1 MNLANKRLWQHLLPI
16 AIGISTGVFILAAT
30 SFSPQFAIILS
41 LALVFSFAGMA
52 SGYGKKLLLLV
63 ILFEVPIQMDIYL
76 RYRESASLVNAL
88 PGLNISV
95 TTIVL
100 FILYAV
106 WLMELLIRHTDIPP
120 LLLRLILPSVTYLAL
135 VSFSL
140 ITATDA
146 ELAVFEIVLLF
157 QAILLFIYIV
167 HAIRTREELTFLITV
182 LLAALVAESLIM
194 IGLYLIGESFQVGI
208 VEARIDPSGR
218 VSGTIG
224 SPNTAAS
231 FLIMLLAPSLG
242 LFLARVNN
250 WQKMLGIVA
259 FSLGSIALLV
269 TFSRGGLFGFLFS
282 MLVFTIFAWR
292 RGLIRIKFPFLIAVI
307 VFVSIFVLREQIFS
321 RFTNDLDAAYS
332 RIPLVNLALQMIQDN
347 SILGVGAN
355 NFAVELPNYITPDFG
370 FDWITTVH
378 NKYLLVWSETGLI
391 GLITFLWFLFSSLR
405 RGYRLLLENDPLL
418 SPLALGFTAATAG
431 FMMHMLFDLFHSRPQ
446 TQILW
451 IAAGIL
457 AAMNSIAEA
466 GSVRS
471 SYQVLNKTISASSV
485 PSLFHRLR

>member
-1 MNLANKRLWQHLLPI
+1 MNLVNNRLWQHLI
-16 AIGISTGVFILAAT
+16 AIALGIGTGGFILAAT
-30 SFSPQFAIILS
+30 SLSPQFAIILI
-41 LALVFSFAGMA
+41 LAFVLSITGMA
-52 SGYGKKLLLLV
+52 SGHGKKLLLLV

-76 RYRESASLVNAL
+76 QYRESASLVNAL

-100 FILYAV
+100 FILYAI

-167 HAIRTREELTFLITV
+167 HAIRTRAELTLFMTV
-182 LLAALVAESLIM
+182 LLAALVVESLIM
-194 IGLYLIGESFQVGI
+194 IGLYLVGESIQVGI
-208 VEARIDPSGR
+208 VQARIDPSRR
-218 VSGTIG
+218 VGGTIG
-224 SPNTAAS
+224 SPNSAAS
-231 FLIMLLAPSLG
+231 FLTMLLAPALG
-242 LFLARVNN
+242 LSLARVNN
-250 WQKMLGIVA
+250 WLKILGIVA
-259 FSLGSIALLV
+259 FSLGSVALLV
-269 TFSRGGLFGFLFS
+269 TFSRGGLFGYVFS

-292 RGLIRIKFPFLIAVI
+292 RGLIGIKFPFLIAVLVLI
-307 VFVSIFVLREQIFS
+307 SFFVLREQILS
-321 RFTNDLDAAYS
+321 RFTNDLGAAYS
-332 RIPLVNLALQMIQDN
+332 RIPLVNLALRMIQDN
-347 SILGVGAN
+347 PIFGVGAN

-391 GLITFLWFLFSSLR
+391 GLLAFLWFLLSSLR
-405 RGYRLLLENDPLL
+405 RGYRILLENDPLL

-431 FMMHMLFDLFHSRPQ
+431 FMVHMLFDLFHGRPQ

-451 IAAGIL
+451 LAAGIL
-457 AAMNSIAEA
+457 AAMTSIVDT
-466 GSVRS
+466 GNVRS
-471 SYQVLNKTISASSV
+471 KYQVLNKTIPVSA
-485 PSLFHRLR
+485 PASLSHRLR